1 MRYATPD
8 SLLSPSPPLPALA
21 LFLGVAL
28 LLIAA
33 VRWWR
38 RDLAW
43 SDGLLYAA
51 LTIAFFARPLLTG
64 AIQVPVDL
72 AYEARPFSETVAAPV
87 AVHNRRVEGT
97 PLAQLPFP
105 TPPRRRPLPGAGP
118 PWSPQQGPPPPA
130 TKAPL
135 ATR

>member
-1 MRYATPD
+1 MHYASPD
-8 SLLSPSPPLPALA
+8 SLLAPSPPLPALA

-43 SDGLLYAA
+43 SDGLLYLA
-51 LTIAFFARPLLTG
+51 LTTAFFARPLLTG

-87 AVHNRRVEGT
+87 AVHNRRVEEQNAKFFARDRDERLTEELLRTGEEFALDPAT
-97 PLAQLPFP
+97 AW
-105 TPPRRRPLPGAGP
+105 TAGP
-118 PWSPQQGPPPPA
+118 I
-130 TKAPL
+130 
-135 ATR
+135 